1 VRADIND
8 ASVCLLK
15 DAERMYVC
23 CVLGVQSR
31 KIPRAE
37 TRTDFAALGVLAIG

>member
-1 VRADIND
+1 MRADIND

-23 CVLGVQSR
+23 CVFGVLQSR
-31 KIPRAE
+31 KIHRDA
-37 TRTDFAALGVLAIG
+37 D